1 MLMKKSSLLQL
12 EKVWIN
18 EIELKENP
26 KGASLDIRVDM
37 DFEPMLAKVG
47 GKELKA
53 IQIKVDINRNVKNPK
68 IRGRLRI
75 TGAFSLGE
83 EAGESEEER
92 IRNLVVAGLNIL
104 YGMVRGMVFQ
114 RVSSVDPAYRVL
126 PVIDLRDLINR
137 KASELAGESEE
148 GV

>member
-1 MLMKKSSLLQL
+1 MLMKRSSLLQL

-26 KGASLDIRVDM
+26 RGVSSDIRVNM

-53 IQIKVDINRNVKNPK
+53 IQIEVDINKNVKNPK
-68 IRGRLRI
+68 IRGRIRI

-83 EAGESEEER
+83 EAGENEGER
-92 IRNLVVAGLNIL
+92 IQNLLAAGLNIL

-126 PVIDLRDLINR
+126 PVIDLRDLISR
-137 KASELAGESEE
+137 KASELAGESVE
-148 GV
+148 GE